1 MLDFIKNIGAYIIT
15 WCIVVTIFA
24 VPLSLYSYL
33 QRYTTIDNKIAE
45 RGLWFTNTIDLSAYK
60 YIGSGSGLFGNYDSY
75 SRSDRHETISV
86 YKD

>member
-1 MLDFIKNIGAYIIT
+1 MLDFITKIGLYIIA
-15 WCIVVTIFA
+15 WCIAVTIFFI
-24 VPLSLYSYL
+24 PISLYSYL

-60 YIGSGSGLFGNYDSY
+60 YIGSGYGLFGKYDSY

>member
-15 WCIVVTIFA
+15 WSIVVTIFA

-60 YIGSGSGLFGNYDSY
+60 YIGSGSGLFGKYDSY

>member
-1 MLDFIKNIGAYIIT
+1 MLDFIKNIGLYILS
-15 WCIVVTIFA
+15 WCIVISIF
-24 VPLSLYSYL
+24 VLPISLYSYS
-33 QRYTTIDNKIAE
+33 QRYITIDNKIAE

-60 YIGSGSGLFGNYDSY
+60 YIGTGSGLFGKYDSY

>member
-15 WCIVVTIFA
+15 WCIVVTICA

-45 RGLWFTNTIDLSAYK
+45 RGLWFTNTIDLSVYK
-60 YIGSGSGLFGNYDSY
+60 YIGSGSGLFGKYDSY